1 MSFVKTLATLAAG
14 FAAAK
19 GYDAFRKGGGMAGL
33 QERMKD
39 NPALAG
45 MAGSIDKTLE
55 KLGLPGGTDAVTG
68 AVAKA
73 GETAQK
79 GGAAAVTGLGGLMA
93 ALGGAMAGGAA
104 SAGAMIDQMTGTT
117 AVTATTEANARLM
130 IRAMIEAAKADG
142 TVDDEERAR
151 IMAHLGDASDDERA
165 FVEAAFA
172 APSDPAALA
181 ADTAAAARTQVYTAA
196 AMAVRVD
203 HPAEVAYLQSLAS
216 ALDLDAATV
225 AGLHAA
231 MGLPAQHG

>member
-142 TVDDEERAR
+142 TVDDEERA
-151 IMAHLGDASDDERA
+151 